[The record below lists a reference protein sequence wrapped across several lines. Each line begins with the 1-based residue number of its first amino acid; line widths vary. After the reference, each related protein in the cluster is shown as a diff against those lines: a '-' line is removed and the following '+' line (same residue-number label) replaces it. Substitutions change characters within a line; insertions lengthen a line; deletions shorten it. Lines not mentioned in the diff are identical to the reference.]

1 MNLNVWNIKEML
13 STPTATGP
21 NKFSIRSSAPSDYS
35 SLSDSQL
42 LFGSQFCPENVQ
54 SAAAPLELGTQL
66 GQHNSQDS
74 EPSIFT
80 KYQTKPQLF
89 DEDTKEK
96 GSLNFGAGKVKSVLE
111 NFEVNKNKIKDK
123 YDREVLSTFISSI
136 KDRLQELQACLDKF
150 GEMFDSRNRSILVH
164 LETISKT
171 LQDALQSHCGSVLKA
186 LTDKSQMEQALL
198 EMERRLAAKDVEIS
212 EVKSSVQLLK
222 EGLESLPAQLSDQHQ
237 KLCEELGFLKLPN
250 TLAELHTFISSARL
264 PPHMADNSSQT
275 SPGPCQDCVLGEEN
289 TCGPCCRGRG
299 VCSSSGRSQ
308 PPCVAVGEQHRD
320 SPVRNQVTGDGT
332 PQSDPNTASGGKVS
346 PIATAVCGRENTSPQ
361 EVKHGLET
369 QSCAN
374 HPCVCCANSHFL
386 GDSQKK
392 HRPVPQDL
400 PLPTPLRKAVRRG
413 TRGFE
418 AVTLSQQGQPQV
430 CHFSVARKDMPGQRD
445 NPPST
450 DREVENAAV
459 GNKAKQRPGRIPW
472 NKATGRK
479 KTGPAMRKGEV
490 SRWADGGLKQR
501 KANGIIE
508 LECSRKNCFPRYT
521 VALNSGSSNPV
532 SAAPNQQNLSSAQP
546 RLTKSFPPVPCSN
559 KSLQQLSDKRK
570 RSLEIKKRVNVSS
583 VKRNLWDSSPQ
594 ENIFSLYSTTGEKQM
609 RCFSLRSPAASKKP
623 CPVNTL
629 AQQNTACCSLVFD
642 SDYSD

>member
-1 MNLNVWNIKEML
+1 MNFNVWNIKEML

-54 SAAAPLELGTQL
+54 SAAVPLELGTQL

-89 DEDTKEK
+89 DEDAKEK
-96 GSLNFGAGKVKSVLE
+96 GSLNFGAGRVKSVLE
-111 NFEVNKNKIKDK
+111 NFEVNKNKIKEK

-136 KDRLQELQACLDKF
+136 KDRLQGLQACLDKF
-150 GEMFDSRNRSILVH
+150 GEMFDSRNKSILVH

-212 EVKSSVQLLK
+212 DVKSSVQLLK
-222 EGLESLPAQLSDQHQ
+222 EGLESLPTQLSDQYL
-237 KLCEELGFLKLPN
+237 KLCEELGFLKLTN

-264 PPHMADNSSQT
+264 PPHTADNSSQT
-275 SPGPCQDCVLGEEN
+275 SPGPCPDCVLGEEN
-289 TCGPCCRGRG
+289 VCWPRCRGRG
-299 VCSSSGRSQ
+299 VCSSSGQSQ
-308 PPCVAVGEQHRD
+308 PPCMAVGEQHGD
-320 SPVRNQVTGDGT
+320 SSVRNQVTGDGT
-332 PQSDPNTASGGKVS
+332 SKGDLNTASGGKVS
-346 PIATAVCGRENTSPQ
+346 PIATAV
-361 EVKHGLET
+361 KYGLET

-374 HPCVCCANSHFL
+374 HSCVCCANSHFL
-386 GDSQKK
+386 GVSQKK
-392 HRPVPQDL
+392 RCPAPQEV

-413 TRGFE
+413 TRRFE
-418 AVTLSQQGQPQV
+418 PMTPSQQRQPQV
-430 CHFSVARKDMPGQRD
+430 CHLSVRHDMPGRRD
-445 NPPST
+445 NNWST
-450 DREVENAAV
+450 DGEVENAAV
-459 GNKAKQRPGRIPW
+459 GNKAKERPGRVPW
-472 NKATGRK
+472 NKAMERK
-479 KTGPAMRKGEV
+479 KMCPAVRKGEL
-490 SRWADGGLKQR
+490 SRCADSGLKQR
-501 KANGIIE
+501 KANRIIE
-508 LECSRKNCFPRYT
+508 LESSRKNCFPRYT
-521 VALNSGSSNPV
+521 VALNLGSSNPIP
-532 SAAPNQQNLSSAQP
+532 AASNQQILSSAQM
-546 RLTKSFPPVPCSN
+546 RLTKNFPPVPCSN
-559 KSLQQLSDKRK
+559 KSLQQLADKRK
-570 RSLEIKKRVNVSS
+570 RSLEIKKRANVSS

-594 ENIFSLYSTTGEKQM
+594 ENVFSLCSTTGEKQM
-609 RCFSLRSPAASKKP
+609 SCFSLRSPAASKKP
-623 CPVNTL
+623 HPVNTL

>member
-1 MNLNVWNIKEML
+1 MNFNVWNIKEML

-89 DEDTKEK
+89 DEDAKEK
-96 GSLNFGAGKVKSVLE
+96 GSLNFGAGRVKSVLE

-136 KDRLQELQACLDKF
+136 KDRLQGLQACLDKF
-150 GEMFDSRNRSILVH
+150 GEMFDSRNKSILVH

-198 EMERRLAAKDVEIS
+198 EMERRLAAKDVEILD
-212 EVKSSVQLLK
+212 VKSSVQLLK
-222 EGLESLPAQLSDQHQ
+222 EGLESLPAQLSDQHL
-237 KLCEELGFLKLPN
+237 KVCEELGFLKLPN
-250 TLAELHTFISSARL
+250 ALAELHTFISSARL
-264 PPHMADNSSQT
+264 PPPMADNSSQT
-275 SPGPCQDCVLGEEN
+275 SPGPCQDCALGEEN
-289 TCGPCCRGRG
+289 ARWPCCRGSG

-308 PPCVAVGEQHRD
+308 PPCMAVGEQHGD
-320 SPVRNQVTGDGT
+320 SPVRNRLTGDGT
-332 PQSDPNTASGGKVS
+332 PQGDLNTASGGKVS
-346 PIATAVCGRENTSPQ
+346 PIATAV
-361 EVKHGLET
+361 KFDLET
-369 QSCAN
+369 ESCAN
-374 HPCVCCANSHFL
+374 HPCMCCANSHFL
-386 GDSQKK
+386 GGSQKK
-392 HRPVPQDL
+392 RCPVPQEV

-413 TRGFE
+413 TRRFE
-418 AVTLSQQGQPQV
+418 PVTLSQQRQPQI
-430 CHFSVARKDMPGQRD
+430 CHLSVRKDLPGRRD
-445 NPPST
+445 NHPST

-459 GNKAKQRPGRIPW
+459 GNKGKQRPGRIPW

-479 KTGPAMRKGEV
+479 KTCPAMRKGEL
-490 SRWADGGLKQR
+490 SRCADSGLKQR

-508 LECSRKNCFPRYT
+508 LESSRKNCFPRYT
-521 VALNSGSSNPV
+521 VALNLGSSNPV
-532 SAAPNQQNLSSAQP
+532 PAAPNQQILSSAQP
-546 RLTKSFPPVPCSN
+546 RLTKNFPPVPCSN
-559 KSLQQLSDKRK
+559 KSLQQPADKRK
-570 RSLEIKKRVNVSS
+570 RSLEIKKRANVSS
-583 VKRNLWDSSPQ
+583 VKRHLWDSSPQ
-594 ENIFSLYSTTGEKQM
+594 ENIFSLCSTTGEKQIS
-609 RCFSLRSPAASKKP
+609 CFSLRSPAGSKKP
-623 CPVNTL
+623 RPVNTL

>member
-1 MNLNVWNIKEML
+1 MNFNVWNIKEML

-80 KYQTKPQLF
+80 KYQSKPQLF

-96 GSLNFGAGKVKSVLE
+96 GSLNFGAGRVKNVLE

-136 KDRLQELQACLDKF
+136 KERLQGLQACLDKF
-150 GEMFDSRNRSILVH
+150 GEMFDSRNKSILVH

-171 LQDALQSHCGSVLKA
+171 LQDALQSHCDSVLKA

-198 EMERRLAAKDVEIS
+198 EMERRLAAKDVEILD
-212 EVKSSVQLLK
+212 VKSSVQLLK
-222 EGLESLPAQLSDQHQ
+222 EGLESLPAQLSDQHL
-237 KLCEELGFLKLPN
+237 KLCEELGFRNLPN
-250 TLAELHTFISSARL
+250 ALAELHTFISSARL
-264 PPHMADNSSQT
+264 PPHMTDNSSQT
-275 SPGPCQDCVLGEEN
+275 SPRPCQDCALGEEN
-289 TCGPCCRGRG
+289 ARWPCCRGSG
-299 VCSSSGRSQ
+299 VCSPSGRPQ
-308 PPCVAVGEQHRD
+308 PPCMVVGEQHED
-320 SPVRNQVTGDGT
+320 SPLRNQVTGDGT
-332 PQSDPNTASGGKVS
+332 PQGDLNTSSGGKAS
-346 PIATAVCGRENTSPQ
+346 PIATAA
-361 EVKHGLET
+361 KYGLET

-374 HPCVCCANSHFL
+374 HLCMCCANSHFL
-386 GDSQKK
+386 GGSQKK
-392 HRPVPQDL
+392 HCPVPQEV
-400 PLPTPLRKAVRRG
+400 PLPTPLRKVVRRG
-413 TRGFE
+413 TRRFE
-418 AVTLSQQGQPQV
+418 PVTPSQQRQPQA
-430 CHFSVARKDMPGQRD
+430 CHLSVRKDMPGRRD
-445 NPPST
+445 NHPST

-459 GNKAKQRPGRIPW
+459 GNKEKQRPGRIPW
-472 NKATGRK
+472 NKAMGRK
-479 KTGPAMRKGEV
+479 KMCPAMRKGELP
-490 SRWADGGLKQR
+490 RCADSGPKQR

-508 LECSRKNCFPRYT
+508 LESSRKNCFPGYT
-521 VALNSGSSNPV
+521 VALNLGNSNLV
-532 SAAPNQQNLSSAQP
+532 SAAPNQQILSSAQP
-546 RLTKSFPPVPCSN
+546 RLTKNFPPVPCSN
-559 KSLQQLSDKRK
+559 KSLQQLADKRK
-570 RSLEIKKRVNVSS
+570 RSLEIKKRANISS

-594 ENIFSLYSTTGEKQM
+594 ENIFSLCSTTGGKQM
-609 RCFSLRSPAASKKP
+609 SCFTLRSPPGSKKP
-623 CPVNTL
+623 RPVNTL